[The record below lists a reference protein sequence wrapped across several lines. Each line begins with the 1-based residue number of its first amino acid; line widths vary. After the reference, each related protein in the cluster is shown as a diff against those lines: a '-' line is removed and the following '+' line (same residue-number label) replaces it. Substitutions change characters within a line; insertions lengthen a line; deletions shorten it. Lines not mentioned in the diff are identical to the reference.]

1 MSGNGFN
8 LRELLSPTRGD
19 WDGAMFLFFAQYGI
33 PIVCAGPL
41 LATGFPAS
49 IIMLYLLPAFVWQQV
64 ACEIYYAWMGIR
76 LAKNKGSNDVTGLPG
91 TGVDL
96 VGSIAITFGVV
107 MPTWLSTN
115 DAMLAWGMGVACNI
129 LYGIIKIAIF
139 PFAEWIRKLLPRA
152 ALLGFIGGILLVYIG
167 TVYGVTIFTQPYVG
181 FFAMVFVLVAMYGQL
196 KTPIPPLAIIMFVG
210 AIIGF
215 FAKYTTGFGSGFP
228 GFYFFRFTPIGFGYL
243 GKAFMKYA
251 PLIVPLTV
259 GYQLMWTLSN
269 LEAADAVGDKYSAR
283 EVLLADS
290 LLTTIGGALFG
301 SWMPTF
307 VLTGH
312 PGWKAAGAR
321 ISYLLI
327 AAVIYLVTGISGLLW
342 AGMNVIPVG
351 AIAGI
356 FVWLALTL
364 AQVAVDESP
373 KKHIPAVFITFIPAG
388 AYLLQ
393 TQISPILKAL
403 EVDMSTAVPALL
415 SAGIALDAINMLAW
429 GFPLTCIV
437 WGAMLVNIIECNS
450 KLAACWCLL
459 GAVLSVFGL
468 MHAET
473 IGLMA
478 APMAVVLGYI
488 IMAVVL
494 YFSGFSLNKTACPKD

>member
-1 MSGNGFN
+1 M
-8 LRELLSPTRGD
+8 
-19 WDGAMFLFFAQYGI
+19 
-33 PIVCAGPL
+33 
-41 LATGFPAS
+41 
-49 IIMLYLLPAFVWQQV
+49 
-64 ACEIYYAWMGIR
+64 
-76 LAKNKGSNDVTGLPG
+76 
-91 TGVDL
+91 DL

-243 GKAFMKYA
+243 GKAFMKYD

-327 AAVIYLVTGISGLLW
+327 AAVIYLVTVKRPALGRHECNPSR
-342 AGMNVIPVG
+342 

-356 FVWLALTL
+356 FC
-364 AQVAVDESP
+364 
-373 KKHIPAVFITFIPAG
+373 G
-388 AYLLQ
+388 
-393 TQISPILKAL
+393 
-403 EVDMSTAVPALL
+403 LL
-415 SAGIALDAINMLAW
+415 SLLLRSQWMKVLKNTFLQ
-429 GFPLTCIV
+429 FLSLLSLQELTSFR
-437 WGAMLVNIIECNS
+437 L
-450 KLAACWCLL
+450 K
-459 GAVLSVFGL
+459 
-468 MHAET
+468 
-473 IGLMA
+473 
-478 APMAVVLGYI
+478 
-488 IMAVVL
+488 
-494 YFSGFSLNKTACPKD
+494 SLQF